1 MIKLST
7 LKPNPENPRIIKDD
21 KFEKLVNSLKEFP
34 QMMELRPIIVNEDN
48 IIMGGNM
55 RFNAL
60 IEIGHKEVPDSWV
73 KQSKDLRPDQWHEF
87 IIKDNLGYGQ
97 WDYDALANGWDEEE
111 LEKWGLD
118 IPGFEPLKEEKEDD
132 KKTIS
137 TRLIVECGDLVK
149 LSALFSE
156 LQDRGFNCE
165 LKE

>member
-7 LKPNPENPRIIKDD
+7 LKPNPDNPRTIKDD
-21 KFEKLVNSLKEFP
+21 KFQKLVASLKEFP
-34 QMMELRPIIVNEDN
+34 EMMDIRPVIVNEEN

-55 RFNAL
+55 RYNAL
-60 IEIGHKEVPDSWV
+60 IEIGYSEVPDSWV
-73 KQSKDLRPDQWHEF
+73 KRYKDLRPDQWHEF
-87 IIKDNLGYGQ
+87 IIKDNLPYGQ
-97 WDYDALANGWDEEE
+97 WDYDALANGWDDKD

-118 IPGFEPLKEEKEDD
+118 IPGFEPLEEEKEDD
-132 KKTIS
+132 KKAIS